1 MSIIATGITVAD
13 LAAAVSAG
21 LASLPARPQPAI
33 MGAARIDT
41 SECDS
46 TLSIASFDWD
56 SSTTATMSAVDVA
69 QTVHIAVSGRLL
81 AQVVKVAPKRAP
93 LILELDEHALLRII
107 AGKTVFT
114 LRLMDVDDYPAIPVV
129 DGDDSLVGTVD
140 AATLRAAID
149 RAATA
154 TVKDSDARSTAHC
167 VSIVDESGD
176 ALGITGLQPKM
187 VVTTLVDWTP
197 QPGGLDVR
205 IIADE
210 LTAILAPF
218 DGGEITIRTNGGLV
232 GLSGATGDDLRIA
245 STCSTFDMPYPA
257 WRKLFTRFESA
268 SVLDVGDE
276 FAEAVRRCATLAGA
290 KLPQMRMQAD
300 AGAITLT
307 VDGALVD
314 EVAPLGFDGEP
325 VDFTVNPLALRDLT
339 ATIGDKVRLR
349 FQRAANRPAHIG
361 PIEGEPDIGAPLPD
375 ADNTTECLLMGIG
388 NRSAQ

>member
-154 TVKDSDARSTAHC
+154 TVKDGDARSTAHC

-300 AGAITLT
+300 AGTITLT

-314 EVAPLGFDGEP
+314 KVAPLGFDGEP

-375 ADNTTECLLMGIG
+375 ADNTTECLLIGIG

>member
-154 TVKDSDARSTAHC
+154 TVKDGDARSTAHC

-245 STCSTFDMPYPA
+245 STCSTFDTPYPA

-300 AGAITLT
+300 AGTITLT

-314 EVAPLGFDGEP
+314 KVAPLGFDGEP

>member
-1 MSIIATGITVAD
+1 MSIIATDITVAD

-21 LASLPARPQPAI
+21 LACLPARPQPAI
-33 MGAARIDT
+33 LGAARIDT
-41 SECDS
+41 SEQDS

-69 QTVHIAVSGRLL
+69 QTVRIAVSGRLL

-93 LILELDEHALLRII
+93 LILELDEHALRII

-114 LRLMDVDDYPAIPVV
+114 LPLMDVDDYPAIPVV
-129 DGDDSLVGTVD
+129 DGGDTLVGKVD

-257 WRKLFTRFESA
+257 WRKLFTGFESA

-349 FQRAANRPAHIG
+349 FQPAANHPVHIG

-375 ADNTTECLLMGIG
+375 ADNGATECLLMGIG

>member
-154 TVKDSDARSTAHC
+154 TVKDGDARSTAHC

-245 STCSTFDMPYPA
+245 STCSTFDTPYPA
-257 WRKLFTRFESA
+257 WRKLFTGFESA

-300 AGAITLT
+300 AGTITLT

-314 EVAPLGFDGEP
+314 KVAPLGFDGEP

>member
-154 TVKDSDARSTAHC
+154 TVKDGDARSTAHC